1 MNLDVSRAELL
12 PSVAGR
18 NPFAGCVKMRRCITA
33 PIANT
38 FYIGQFPATN
48 REGGVFAN
56 TDQLDIQ
63 RENARGHL
71 SFSYGVLRCLGA
83 RLATLQVRFLMEEM
97 AARRMRFEVLE
108 EPVHFAHSSVNEY
121 EAMTAWASHY

>member
-1 MNLDVSRAELL
+1 
-12 PSVAGR
+12 
-18 NPFAGCVKMRRCITA
+18 MRRCITA

-38 FYIGQFPATN
+38 IYVGQFLATN
-48 REGGVFAN
+48 REGGVFAS
-56 TDQLDIQ
+56 TDQLDIE
-63 RENARGHL
+63 RENARRHL

-83 RLATLQVRFLMEEM
+83 RLTTLQVRLLMEEM

-108 EPVHFAHSSVNEY
+108 EPVHFAHSFVNGY